1 MVENEK
7 VGKDGKIQL
16 LLRVTPQVKQ
26 LAEEEAHLAY
36 LYGWI
41 SKPSMTH
48 LLTWLVEDYL
58 ATGVRDFITRRKIV
72 QRKSRIVIRKRRC
85 RVSKDDIVRVYVK
98 H

>member
-1 MVENEK
+1 MAENEK

-26 LAEEEAHLAY
+26 LAEEEAHLAC

-41 SKPSMTH
+41 SKPSITH
-48 LLTWLVEDYL
+48 LFTWVAEDYL

-72 QRKSRIVIRKRRC
+72 PQIVPQETAR
-85 RVSKDDIVRVYVK
+85 
-98 H
+98 